1 MKSTEQAAL
10 EAPVL
15 LVTVIAM
22 EMNMTVATA
31 MDMEKVADGV
41 GRNMRIVL
49 MIGHLVVLE
58 EGTEIFNV
66 FSLPINYYQYYFC
79 FQNETVSFIHTLV
92 QIVSSKI
99 NAMF

>member
-31 MDMEKVADGV
+31 MDMERVADGV
-41 GRNMRIVL
+41 GRNMRIVH

-58 EGTEIFNV
+58 EGTET
-66 FSLPINYYQYYFC
+66 FSLPILSIIFV
-79 FQNETVSFIHTLV
+79 FKMKLLAAFTL
-92 QIVSSKI
+92 
-99 NAMF
+99 

>member
-15 LVTVIAM
+15 LVTVIVM

-31 MDMEKVADGV
+31 MDMERVAVGV
-41 GRNMRIVL
+41 GRNMRIVH

-58 EGTEIFNV
+58 EGT
-66 FSLPINYYQYYFC
+66 
-79 FQNETVSFIHTLV
+79 
-92 QIVSSKI
+92 
-99 NAMF
+99 

>member
-41 GRNMRIVL
+41 GRNMRIVH
-49 MIGHLVVLE
+49 MIGHLVVSE
-58 EGTEIFNV
+58 EGTETFNV
-66 FSLPINYYQYYFC
+66 FSLPVLSIFV
-79 FQNETVSFIHTLV
+79 FKMKLLAAFTL
-92 QIVSSKI
+92 
-99 NAMF
+99 

>member
-41 GRNMRIVL
+41 GRNMRIVY

-58 EGTEIFNV
+58 EGTETFNV
-66 FSLPINYYQYYFC
+66 FSLPILSIC
-79 FQNETVSFIHTLV
+79 FQNETVSCIHTLV

>member
-31 MDMEKVADGV
+31 MDMERVADGA
-41 GRNMRIVL
+41 GRNMRIVR

-58 EGTEIFNV
+58 EGAETFNV
-66 FSLPINYYQYYFC
+66 FSLPILSIC
-79 FQNETVSFIHTLV
+79 FQNETVSCIHTLV
-92 QIVSSKI
+92 QIVSSQI

>member
-31 MDMEKVADGV
+31 MDMERDADGV
-41 GRNMRIVL
+41 GRNMRIVH
-49 MIGHLVVLE
+49 MIGHLVDLE
-58 EGTEIFNV
+58 EGTERFFN
-66 FSLPINYYQYYFC
+66 NQ
-79 FQNETVSFIHTLV
+79 
-92 QIVSSKI
+92 
-99 NAMF
+99 